1 MTRKNNEEKESAKK
15 RGMLEE
21 RYGLESVEKI
31 RGRAKKLFLIVS
43 FFLVSWIV
51 SGRELA
57 FSTYPFGIALVAA
70 SASMCI
76 PISVGFFM
84 AYILGEMGRGYL
96 FSYVTVMVARLIMSF
111 APMPS
116 ASREINIV
124 TDDGDVARDA
134 IEGEVRKKSGIIWQ
148 VLSVFNIGRDKRSEF
163 QIAASRQ
170 IDLMCALYAAVG
182 GFVVGLF
189 DLIENDFSFYSLYG
203 MAFMTFFC
211 PVLAYFLVGATSKEK
226 SELRFDVA
234 IGLIAFLCIF
244 ASGDIMVFGMMLKP
258 VIAIASVLFVTHKK
272 GLFAGALFS
281 LFAGAT
287 LGYLYLPLVIVCA
300 IAYGMLVKIKS
311 GAAIAAVC
319 GCVVVY
325 CYYIGGTNGII
336 DMLTPML
343 FGVPVFL
350 VIKKTLDFIYPRSNA
365 DGKKCDMY
373 FAEAVIDKSDT

>member
-124 TDDGDVARDA
+124 TDEGDVARDA

-170 IDLMCALYAAVG
+170 IDLM
-182 GFVVGLF
+182 
-189 DLIENDFSFYSLYG
+189 
-203 MAFMTFFC
+203 
-211 PVLAYFLVGATSKEK
+211 
-226 SELRFDVA
+226 
-234 IGLIAFLCIF
+234 
-244 ASGDIMVFGMMLKP
+244 
-258 VIAIASVLFVTHKK
+258 
-272 GLFAGALFS
+272 
-281 LFAGAT
+281 
-287 LGYLYLPLVIVCA
+287 
-300 IAYGMLVKIKS
+300 
-311 GAAIAAVC
+311 
-319 GCVVVY
+319 
-325 CYYIGGTNGII
+325 
-336 DMLTPML
+336 
-343 FGVPVFL
+343 
-350 VIKKTLDFIYPRSNA
+350 
-365 DGKKCDMY
+365 
-373 FAEAVIDKSDT
+373 